1 MAMSADEIHDLIK
14 AALPD
19 AVITIKDTVGDSN
32 HYFAE
37 IVSPS
42 FAGKSRIQQ
51 HQMVYQAIG
60 ARVGNELHALSLKTS
75 AE

>member
-1 MAMSADEIHDLIK
+1 MAMSADEIYDLIM

-19 AVITIKDTVGDSN
+19 ASVTVKDLVGDSN
-32 HYFAE
+32 HFQAV

-42 FAGKSRIQQ
+42 FAGKSKIQQ

-60 ARVGNELHALSLKTS
+60 PRMGNELHALSLKTS

>member
-1 MAMSADEIHDLIK
+1 MAMSADEIYDLLK
-14 AALPD
+14 AGIPD
-19 AVITIKDTVGDSN
+19 ASIEIKDTVGDSN
-32 HYFAE
+32 HYEAK

-60 ARVGNELHALSLKTS
+60 PRVGNELHALSLKTS